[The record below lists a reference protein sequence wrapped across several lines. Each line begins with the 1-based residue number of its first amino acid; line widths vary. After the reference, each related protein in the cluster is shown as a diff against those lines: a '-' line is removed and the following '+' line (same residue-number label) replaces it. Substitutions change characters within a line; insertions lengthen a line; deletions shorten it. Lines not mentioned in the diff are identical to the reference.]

1 MVMVDTYKKIIIDYF
16 SHDFGALTNVVCS
29 NEPLIL
35 LRLLFYT
42 YQFRLN
48 WEVEIVRY
56 LYHTGLILD
65 NRFYKNFGT
74 YTSSYPSIPR
84 YLSLVIKHCIF
95 AEVRFQKCSVG
106 ILVLK
111 LICFELWANT
121 YTWYFVNISI
131 IGANNIMDNGT
142 NEAFVWL
149 CHTVSYRYRATYRV
163 KSYWYLQ

>member
-1 MVMVDTYKKIIIDYF
+1 MLSVAMNYTDWT
-16 SHDFGALTNVVCS
+16 
-29 NEPLIL
+29 LIL
-35 LRLLFYT
+35 LRLRFYT

-48 WEVEIVRY
+48 WEVEIGRY
-56 LYHTGLILD
+56 LPISYRLDSYD

-111 LICFELWANT
+111 LICFELWGIPNN

-142 NEAFVWL
+142 SEAFVWL
-149 CHTVSYRYRATYRV
+149 CHTVSYRYCATYRV